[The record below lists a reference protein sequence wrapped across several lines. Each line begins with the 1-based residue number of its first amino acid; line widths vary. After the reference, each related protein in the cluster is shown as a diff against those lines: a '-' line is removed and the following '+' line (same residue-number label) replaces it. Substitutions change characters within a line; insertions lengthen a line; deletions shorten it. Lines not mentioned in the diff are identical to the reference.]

1 MPISSILP
9 DIELVPEQPKV
20 VRNHSTKENHNEA
33 PQRGKKI
40 RPPSPQTK
48 RMLNAALDRA
58 GDPAYPDHKPS
69 NKLHE
74 QSAGAKRQ
82 GDNTYLGYP
91 DARAS
96 QDDSASTGHDG
107 SGSKRGTRG

>member
-1 MPISSILP
+1 M
-9 DIELVPEQPKV
+9 K
-20 VRNHSTKENHNEA
+20 NHSEKENPA
-33 PQRGKKI
+33 SK
-40 RPPSPQTK
+40 SQTK
-48 RMLNAALDRA
+48 RMLNAGLDRA

-91 DARAS
+91 DAS
-96 QDDSASTGHDG
+96 KSDDSASTGHDG